1 VKKGQPLADLDAPD
15 LDGQLQAAQANLANA
30 KAAQKLSAATD
41 QRWAALFGQ
50 GAVARQDKDEKDA
63 DLAAK
68 NAAVAAAAANV
79 YSLRGQAAFKHLVAP
94 FDGIITSRSVDTGA
108 LVTVGNASATPLFTV
123 TDQTKLRV
131 YVRVPQNYAG
141 AIHPGT
147 PATFTVPEIPGRT
160 FQAAV
165 MASAQAINTAT
176 GTTLVQLQIDNKDG
190 ALRPGAYAQVRF
202 DMPAQASAVRVPAT
216 ALMVRE
222 DGPSVAT
229 VSPAGRVVITP
240 ITISRDLGTAVE
252 VGSGLKRGDR
262 VIDNPSDS
270 LAPGDLVHVRAKGP
284 GA

>member
-1 VKKGQPLADLDAPD
+1 
-15 LDGQLQAAQANLANA
+15 
-30 KAAQKLSAATD
+30 
-41 QRWAALFGQ
+41 
-50 GAVARQDKDEKDA
+50 
-63 DLAAK
+63 
-68 NAAVAAAAANV
+68 
-79 YSLRGQAAFKHLVAP
+79 
-94 FDGIITSRSVDTGA
+94 
-108 LVTVGNASATPLFTV
+108 
-123 TDQTKLRV
+123 
-131 YVRVPQNYAG
+131 VPQNYAG